1 MRWRRRAGAE
11 IDPQE
16 HGQKHRCSAVVELFC
31 RVTLLCCQIAIHN
44 HLDQLVGAHERTIN
58 PGWQAAPACFC
69 VRTLKHLFLGN
80 LASSMLRSLFRESFS
95 EGLLKIRGGGSVH
108 ETPLAALNLYLE
120 AHILHKTSCQ
130 NIFAD
135 VELFQM
141 PLCRAKQCQGYRKV
155 GMHCCIIYLQW
166 AANREG

>member
-1 MRWRRRAGAE
+1 
-11 IDPQE
+11 
-16 HGQKHRCSAVVELFC
+16 
-31 RVTLLCCQIAIHN
+31 
-44 HLDQLVGAHERTIN
+44 
-58 PGWQAAPACFC
+58 
-69 VRTLKHLFLGN
+69 
-80 LASSMLRSLFRESFS
+80 MLRSLFRESFS